1 MNELLKILGSITL
14 EGIANAI
21 SSSWIW
27 FLNCEAIIAGLII
40 FMVALFV
47 MLLTVTW
54 FD

>member
-14 EGIANAI
+14 DGIVNVI

-27 FLNCEAIIAGLII
+27 FLNCEAILAGLII

-47 MLLTVTW
+47 ALLTITW